1 MLIRDQKGDQWR
13 KLEGSPQRRR
23 EVRKWW
29 KPSSEEAVAWWRHT
43 LMYNY
48 LITGWLSLYH
58 SVLTARG
65 GGLLSSV
72 ANPFFGPCW
81 LYLYRAR
88 NSGLYVVWWD
98 LILLLLTSS
107 ARPCL
112 GPAYLCFAYLF
123 QAPCTVAHF
132 RFLWV
137 SSLAGSPV
145 TSRHPRFSALCRTS
159 TRKALHAWHNSLK
172 LTLTVTQRESGMVT
186 RTRTNETKVR
196 MVAQIPGPSSSAEKE
211 GGY

>member
-112 GPAYLCFAYLF
+112 GPAYLCFAYLYF
-123 QAPCTVAHF
+123 GLCTYIELPWPKVFLYVAIVTYHF
-132 RFLWV
+132 N
-137 SSLAGSPV
+137 
-145 TSRHPRFSALCRTS
+145 TSWESYNHLIASRGFCLRYKTLFIGENKDFFT
-159 TRKALHAWHNSLK
+159 SLK
-172 LTLTVTQRESGMVT
+172 VL
-186 RTRTNETKVR
+186 
-196 MVAQIPGPSSSAEKE
+196 EKIS
-211 GGY
+211 